1 MFPNTL
7 YLHRFE
13 KPIPTRQRPISFTF
27 PFSYEPHALSKA
39 AAEQTQ
45 AYLNQQSDFVHFFGL
60 KEDEQEKA
68 IGKMFGVLVVEDQQ
82 GDLGFLAA
90 VSGKLAGVNQHRYF
104 VPPIF
109 DMLHPGGF
117 FLEEEERI
125 NAINRHL
132 EQLQASEELQV
143 MQTALLNKKET
154 VGDQLAAARA
164 RHKQNKQQRKT
175 IRDHQKDRLSS
186 YEYEQLLDDLIKQS
200 YRDQHE
206 YAVLKQAGVDS
217 IATVEAPLN
226 KLLLEIDRLKQE
238 RKSRSAQ
245 LQNKLFEQYVFL
257 NAAGQSKTLL
267 DIFEAARQELPPAG
281 AGECAAPKLLQH
293 AFIHGLKPICMAEF
307 WWGIS
312 PRSEV
317 RKHKYFYPACR
328 GKCEPILAHMLQGL
342 QVDPNPMLINTAQG
356 KELPIVYQDEA
367 IVVINKPTE
376 FLTVPGIHITD
387 SVQTR
392 IQTLF
397 PDLDSPWIV
406 HRLDMS
412 TSGLLVLAKTKSAHQ
427 FLQQQFADQTVEK
440 RYTALLDGDISS
452 ERGEINLPLRVD
464 LNDRPRQI
472 VCNQYGRVARTLYEV
487 VNRDGHYTRV
497 HFFPVT
503 GRTHQLRVH
512 AAHVLGLN
520 TPIVGDDLYGRRTNR
535 LHLHAGKIGFIHPL
549 TRQWIE
555 FEIADPF

>member
-27 PFSYEPHALSKA
+27 PFSYEPHALSIA
-39 AAEQTQ
+39 AAKQTQ
-45 AYLNQQSDFVHFFGL
+45 VYLNQQSDFVHPFGL
-60 KEDEQEKA
+60 KEDEQEQA

-82 GDLGFLAA
+82 GDLGFLAG

-104 VPPIF
+104 VPPVF
-109 DMLHPGGF
+109 DMLQPEGF
-117 FLEEEERI
+117 FLEEEQRI
-125 NAINRHL
+125 NTINRHL
-132 EQLQASEELQV
+132 DQLLESENLQLMQA
-143 MQTALLNKKET
+143 ALLNEKET
-154 VGDQLAAARA
+154 VASQLAAMRA
-164 RHKQNKQQRKT
+164 LHKHNKQQRKT
-175 IRDHQKDRLSS
+175 VRDRQKEILPAH
-186 YEYEQLLDDLIKQS
+186 EYQELLDDLIKQS

-206 YAVLKQAGVDS
+206 YAVLKRAGAHL

-226 KLLLEIDRLKQE
+226 RLLSEIDCLKQE

-293 AFIHGLKPICMAEF
+293 AYIHGLKPICMAEF
-307 WWGIS
+307 WWGMS

-317 RKHKYFYPACR
+317 RKNEYFYPACR
-328 GKCEPILAHMLQGL
+328 GKCEPILGHMLQGL
-342 QVDPNPMLINTAQG
+342 KVDPNPMLTNPAHG
-356 KELPIVYQDEA
+356 KELPSIYEDQA
-367 IVVINKPTE
+367 IVVVNKPME
-376 FLTVPGIHITD
+376 FLPVPGIHITD

-392 IQTLF
+392 IQALF
-397 PDLDSPWIV
+397 TDLDSPWII

-412 TSGLLVLAKTKSAHQ
+412 TSGLLVLAKTKPAHQ
-427 FLQQQFADQTVEK
+427 FLQQQFANQTVEK
-440 RYTALLDGDISS
+440 RYTALLDGHVSS
-452 ERGEINLPLRVD
+452 DNGQINLPLRVD

-472 VCNQYGRVARTLYEV
+472 VCYQHGRAARTLYEV
-487 VNRDGHYTRV
+487 IDRDGQQTRI

-512 AAHVLGLN
+512 AAHILGLN
-520 TPIVGDDLYGRRTNR
+520 APIIGDDLYGRRVNR
-535 LHLHAGKIGFIHPL
+535 LHLHAGKIGFVHPL
-549 TRQWIE
+549 TGQWIE